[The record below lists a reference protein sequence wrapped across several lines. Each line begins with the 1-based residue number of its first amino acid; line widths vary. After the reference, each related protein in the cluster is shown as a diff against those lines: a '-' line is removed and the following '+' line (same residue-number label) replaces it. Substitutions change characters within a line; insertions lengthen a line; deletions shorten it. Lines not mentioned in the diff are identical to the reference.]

1 MAGRMPENLGDDVDR
16 HPVFDGKA
24 GERVAGNMCRQVFTD
39 VTDYGNLLKVTVHL
53 LVARHGQ

>member
-1 MAGRMPENLGDDVDR
+1 MPENLGDDVDR

-39 VTDYGNLLKVTVHL
+39 VTDYGNLIKVTVHL